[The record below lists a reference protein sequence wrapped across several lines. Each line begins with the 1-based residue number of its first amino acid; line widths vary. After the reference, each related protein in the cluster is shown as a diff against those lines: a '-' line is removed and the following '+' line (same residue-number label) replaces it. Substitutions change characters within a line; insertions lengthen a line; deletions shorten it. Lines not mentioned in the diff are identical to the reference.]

1 MRAAHQSRSSVS
13 QGAVAA
19 LIILALQAG
28 GSTASAAPVAE
39 SPAGARTLVHK
50 AADDLGVRD
59 AEVDAAAAQLAGAN
73 RQLDTARRDAA
84 QASARAASL
93 RRELAARRR
102 TLARA
107 LSSQVVSTEQADTAE
122 QRVRDTRSQS
132 KAALRS
138 LYTQSPSGLQAFAQG
153 GSLTE
158 LSDRVNLLDSVAAA
172 RTRRLDARRAAYQ
185 DAAAQQQAKR
195 VATNSAQSAAAA
207 VDEQARQASGA
218 AAAALQAEQRVETVR
233 GGRQR
238 TLAAFRAA
246 AVAARRRYETQRAA
260 SDRIAALLVARAAQ
274 TRAASDRI
282 AALLVARA
290 AQTRVASDRTAALQ
304 AAQARRAA
312 AERSAALQAARAEQ
326 ATRAAQ
332 PSASLPEPTGGGAP
346 ASIGTFTL
354 PTDGALSSVFG
365 YRDDPFGLGRRFHAG
380 QDFSAPLG
388 TPIVAAAAGTVALVQ
403 TPEQSGGYGNYTC
416 IDHGSGLSTCYA
428 HQSGVLVRVGQQVQ
442 QGELIG
448 LVGSTGASTGAHLHF
463 EVRIDGTPVDPMPY
477 LP

>member
-1 MRAAHQSRSSVS
+1 VRAAHQSGSSVS
-13 QGAVAA
+13 RGAVAA
-19 LIILALQAG
+19 LIILALQPG

-39 SPAGARTLVHK
+39 SPAGARILVQK

-59 AEVDAAAAQLAGAN
+59 AEVDAAAAQLAGAD
-73 RQLDTARRDAA
+73 RQLDTAGRDAA

-107 LSSQVVSTEQADTAE
+107 LSSQVVSTEQADAAE

-172 RTRRLDARRAAYQ
+172 RTRRLDARRAAYR

-195 VATNSAQSAAAA
+195 AATNSAQSAAAA

-274 TRAASDRI
+274 TRAASDRM
-282 AALLVARA
+282 
-290 AQTRVASDRTAALQ
+290 AALQ
-304 AAQARRAA
+304 AAQAKGAA
-312 AERSAALQAARAEQ
+312 VERSAALQAARAEQ
-326 ATRAAQ
+326 APRAAQ

-354 PTDGALSSVFG
+354 PTDGALSSGFG